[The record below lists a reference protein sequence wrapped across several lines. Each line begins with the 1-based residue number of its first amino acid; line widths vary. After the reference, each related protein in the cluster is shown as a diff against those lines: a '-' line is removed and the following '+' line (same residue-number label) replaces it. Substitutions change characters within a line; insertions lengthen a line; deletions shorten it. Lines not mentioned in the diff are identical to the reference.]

1 LGATSLGSNIFFDF
15 FLFWLIYGEKKG
27 QLQHDHH
34 KVSIVFFCFFKAKT
48 NYMEMSTHIYL
59 NYKPAFMCLFGEGRK
74 TQDECCKGC
83 NGEKKLWEK
92 ISEGFKCFIFFQP
105 TSGLHMHAQV
115 RLGI

>member
-1 LGATSLGSNIFFDF
+1 MV
-15 FLFWLIYGEKKG
+15 KKRTTAARPP
-27 QLQHDHH
+27 Q
-34 KVSIVFFCFFKAKT
+34 SFYCFFCFFKAKT